1 MYYNYQE
8 SFKNIIILLIIDMY
22 KLAPPSKLKHRY
34 RFEKIKFEIPLQ
46 DTIDTKVI
54 NKMS

>member
-1 MYYNYQE
+1 
-8 SFKNIIILLIIDMY
+8 MY
-22 KLAPPSKLKHRY
+22 KLGPPSKLKHRY